1 MPASNF
7 RRLAAMLADYFATQP
22 RRAPERRRARFAGRP
37 EPLEDR
43 RMMAVEALNLSV
55 IAPAAWQIAEGQL
68 TRSVQSAAGD
78 VRYTLNLEAG
88 QRLAFSARA
97 DAVNLSYSLIGPSGN
112 VIVNNVAGAGRTMLL
127 NPYYISA
134 SGTYTIALNM
144 PAGGAGNYWL
154 DVAVNTGIEGT
165 GTAAGM
171 AQELNYSY
179 VRLNN
184 GLGRYAWLGQASA
197 ASPTDTFSIDL
208 SSKVG
213 AVLDFAVSSR
223 GPDFSGQTLE
233 LLDPD
238 GHTILARG
246 TAWSPDGLSAPTG
259 LRIAGFTVTTP
270 GKYTVRLT
278 SNVAGAYTLV
288 VSDAVDIERPSAAQV
303 LNFLVSNNYTTQ
315 SSVTAL
321 VNTLAFDQ
329 VFTSMSTDELL
340 TALLRS
346 GLVTGYGSVSALKGA
361 LPSRGVDLTGLRPDG
376 ILTALS
382 LADGGS
388 LLTSGGTKLT
398 ATAAKSLLQT
408 NFNSNRVAFL
418 DVLSTR
424 NLLQQFDDSI
434 LSSATDPVSRF
445 YANTYPPTSS
455 SFDNI
460 ISWYI
465 TWQRDSL
472 GDKLNV
478 PTPEKAW
485 QALSA
490 LPEGQRAIFLAD
502 FLEVAG
508 YGNGLFGNVA
518 GYIDSVGADGQPTD
532 YYTIWMDR
540 WVTQAAA
547 KLTAFLTQYK
557 ALGGKLDMLV
567 ADIEHGMD
575 LHVLQY
581 YEQRI
586 DPNAPMT
593 RSLWQAIVEDPR
605 WPSVKALLIA
615 RGLTEADLTATAM
628 AQWSATGREA
638 AIWNA
643 VMEERQA
650 DYLNAAIYAPLKA
663 IFPDATLM
671 NFNQYMRT
679 STIPSGTFYSTHDSP
694 YSVGTILGN
703 SQSVA
708 LYGFTGPVI
717 TPTGTLQPPVPFDAA
732 IKSISYTQVQ
742 GTTGTV
748 TVRLFSPVTALK
760 VGEEVEIENRGSYW
774 INPAYT
780 GKYQIT
786 SVAADGLSF
795 TYTLQIQSA
804 SYPPANVDL
813 AYRQG
818 SVRSAYVNFWRPY
831 NAFVSDVKFMRT
843 QVAAADAP
851 LAPWVGSRDW
861 LESDRGRDFT
871 YYVEDIFH
879 AVMSGA
885 RDLLWWKPSQ
895 TTDLANSAVLSAA
908 LKELDGLVGFDNRTE
923 LVRTDAPYDDGYVLS
938 GLDAGGR
945 RVWRLTPDPSLP
957 VTVLSSS
964 GTVAI
969 QVGGKLVQI
978 SNASIYTPTNPSS
991 TLGYW
996 IVQTAGTTQLRGTV
1010 DQLLGKIEAATRPTI
1025 GVNGYVV
1032 RGVASEYTLRVPS
1045 TLNAPDQN
1053 YSFAI
1058 DWDGNGTV
1066 DQTVV
1071 GPSGTKVMR
1080 NYATAGVYQVGVTA
1094 TPIGASKPIG
1104 FSTTQLTVGAFG
1116 LQPNEQNPALTD
1128 LVFSGTSGRDYLDI
1142 VSPTAGTVVVTVRTN
1157 GVVTGVST
1165 FTGINGRVIIY
1176 GLSVS
1181 DLSARSLTQSLSI
1194 QFRTL
1199 TAAGVPT
1206 GVVLT
1211 PGGGGG
1217 GFTGPVASGPIGP
1230 TAAAV
1235 PTDSARTLLASGSSG
1250 LTSSSSNK
1258 VSQSSNTD
1266 NLPAD
1271 TSGSPQLASAAIDA
1285 VLADAAF
1292 KPQSEDA
1299 VVEALDKLLGKQQVV

>member
-1 MPASNF
+1 MPARNF
-7 RRLAAMLADYFATQP
+7 RRLAALLSDYFTKQP

-43 RMMAVEALNLSV
+43 RMMAVEALNLSA
-55 IAPAAWQIAEGQL
+55 IGPAAWQIAETQL

-78 VRYTLNLEAG
+78 VRYTLNLEVG

-97 DAVNLSYSLIGPSGN
+97 DAVNLNYSLIGPGGN
-112 VIVNNVAGAGRTMLL
+112 VIVNSMASAGRTMLM
-127 NPYYISA
+127 NPYYISTP
-134 SGTYTIALNM
+134 GTYTIVLNM
-144 PAGGAGNYWL
+144 PSGGAGNYWL

-165 GTAAGM
+165 GTAAGLP
-171 AQELNYSY
+171 QDLTYSY
-179 VRLNN
+179 VNLSN
-184 GLGRYAWLGQASA
+184 GLGRYAWLGQAGA

-208 SSKVG
+208 TSKVG
-213 AVLDFAVSSR
+213 GVLDFALSSR
-223 GPDFSGQTLE
+223 GPDLSGQTLE
-233 LLDPD
+233 LLAPD

-246 TAWSPDGLSAPTG
+246 TAWSSDGVSAPTG
-259 LRIAGFTVTTP
+259 LRIAGFAVSTR
-270 GKYTVRLT
+270 GKYTVRFT

-288 VSDAVDIERPSAAQV
+288 VNDAVDADRLTASQV
-303 LNFLVSNNYTTQ
+303 LNYLVSNNLTTQ
-315 SSVTAL
+315 TSVAAL

-346 GLVTGYGSVSALKGA
+346 GLVTGYGSTTALRAA
-361 LPSRGVDLTGLRPDG
+361 LPGRGVDLTGLRPDG

-388 LLTSGGTKLT
+388 LLTSGGTKVN
-398 ATAAKSLLQT
+398 ATAAKSLLQAS
-408 NFNSNRVAFL
+408 FNGNRVEFL
-418 DVLSTR
+418 DSLTTR

-434 LSSATDPVSRF
+434 LSSATDPVTRF
-445 YANTYPPTSS
+445 YANTAPPTSS
-455 SFDNI
+455 GFDNI
-460 ISWYI
+460 IPWYI
-465 TWQRDSL
+465 AWQRDSP

-478 PTPEKAW
+478 PTPQQAW
-485 QALSA
+485 QTLSA
-490 LPEGQRAIFLAD
+490 LPAGQRVIFLAD
-502 FLEVAG
+502 FLEVIG

-518 GYIDSVGADGQPTD
+518 GYIDPVGANGQPTD

-547 KLTAFLTQYK
+547 KLTTFLTQYK
-557 ALGGKLDMLV
+557 ALGGTLDMLV
-567 ADIEHGMD
+567 VDIEHGMD
-575 LHVLQY
+575 LHVLQF

-586 DPNAPMT
+586 DPTAPMT
-593 RSLWQAIVEDPR
+593 RSLWQAIVADPR
-605 WPSVKALLIA
+605 WPSVKAQLIA
-615 RGLTEADLTATAM
+615 RGLTEAELTPSAM
-628 AQWSATGREA
+628 ILWNASGREA

-650 DYLNAAIYAPLKA
+650 DYLNAAIYAPLRA
-663 IFPDATLM
+663 VFPEATLM
-671 NFNQYMRT
+671 NYNQYVRT
-679 STIPSGTFYSTHDSP
+679 STIPSGTYYGTHDSP
-694 YSVGTILGN
+694 YSVGTYLGN
-703 SQSVA
+703 SQSVP
-708 LYGFTGPVI
+708 LYGFMGPVL
-717 TPTGTLQPPVPFDAA
+717 TETGMLQPPLPFDAT

-748 TVRLFSPVTALK
+748 TVRLFAPISALK

-813 AYRQG
+813 SYRQG
-818 SVRSAYVNFWRPY
+818 SIRSAYVNFWRPY
-831 NAFVSDVKFMRT
+831 NAFVSDVKLLRT
-843 QVAAADAP
+843 QVAASDVP
-851 LAPWVGSRDW
+851 LVPWVSSRDW
-861 LESDRGRDFT
+861 LLGEQGRDFT
-871 YYVEDIFH
+871 YYVENVFH
-879 AVMSGA
+879 AILSGS
-885 RDLLWWKPSQ
+885 RELLWWKKSQ

-908 LKELDGLVGFDNRTE
+908 LKELDGLVGFDNRAE
-923 LVRTDAPYDDGYVLS
+923 LVRTDAAYDAGYVLS

-964 GTVAI
+964 GTVSI
-969 QVGGKLVQI
+969 QIGSKLVQI
-978 SNASIYTPTNPSS
+978 PNASIYTPTNPSS

-1010 DQLLGKIEAATRPTI
+1010 DQLLGKIEAASRPTI

-1032 RGVASEYTLRVPS
+1032 RGVASDYTLRVPG
-1045 TLNAPDQN
+1045 TFYAPEQN
-1053 YSFAI
+1053 FSFAI

-1071 GPSGTKVMR
+1071 GPSGTQIKR
-1080 NYATAGVYQVGVTA
+1080 NYTTAGVYQVGVTVTPVGA
-1094 TPIGASKPIG
+1094 TKPIG
-1104 FSTTQLTVGAFG
+1104 FSSTQLTVGAFG
-1116 LQPNEQNPALTD
+1116 LQPNQQNPTLTD
-1128 LVFSGTSGRDYLDI
+1128 LVFSGASGRDYLDF
-1142 VSPTAGTVVVTVRTN
+1142 VSPAPGTVVVTVRTN

-1165 FTGINGRVIIY
+1165 FTGITGRVIVY

-1199 TAAGVPT
+1199 TAAGVPM
-1206 GVVLT
+1206 GIVLS
-1211 PGGGGG
+1211 PGGSGGG
-1217 GFTGPVASGPIGP
+1217 GFVGPVTP
-1230 TAAAV
+1230 
-1235 PTDSARTLLASGSSG
+1235 
-1250 LTSSSSNK
+1250 
-1258 VSQSSNTD
+1258 
-1266 NLPAD
+1266 
-1271 TSGSPQLASAAIDA
+1271 
-1285 VLADAAF
+1285 
-1292 KPQSEDA
+1292 
-1299 VVEALDKLLGKQQVV
+1299 

>member
-434 LSSATDPVSRF
+434 LSSATDPV
-445 YANTYPPTSS
+445 
-455 SFDNI
+455 
-460 ISWYI
+460 
-465 TWQRDSL
+465 
-472 GDKLNV
+472 
-478 PTPEKAW
+478 
-485 QALSA
+485 
-490 LPEGQRAIFLAD
+490 
-502 FLEVAG
+502 
-508 YGNGLFGNVA
+508 
-518 GYIDSVGADGQPTD
+518 
-532 YYTIWMDR
+532 
-540 WVTQAAA
+540 
-547 KLTAFLTQYK
+547 
-557 ALGGKLDMLV
+557 
-567 ADIEHGMD
+567 
-575 LHVLQY
+575 
-581 YEQRI
+581 
-586 DPNAPMT
+586 
-593 RSLWQAIVEDPR
+593 
-605 WPSVKALLIA
+605 
-615 RGLTEADLTATAM
+615 
-628 AQWSATGREA
+628 
-638 AIWNA
+638 
-643 VMEERQA
+643 
-650 DYLNAAIYAPLKA
+650 
-663 IFPDATLM
+663 
-671 NFNQYMRT
+671 
-679 STIPSGTFYSTHDSP
+679 
-694 YSVGTILGN
+694 
-703 SQSVA
+703 
-708 LYGFTGPVI
+708 
-717 TPTGTLQPPVPFDAA
+717 
-732 IKSISYTQVQ
+732 
-742 GTTGTV
+742 
-748 TVRLFSPVTALK
+748 
-760 VGEEVEIENRGSYW
+760 
-774 INPAYT
+774 
-780 GKYQIT
+780 
-786 SVAADGLSF
+786 
-795 TYTLQIQSA
+795 
-804 SYPPANVDL
+804 
-813 AYRQG
+813 
-818 SVRSAYVNFWRPY
+818 
-831 NAFVSDVKFMRT
+831 
-843 QVAAADAP
+843 
-851 LAPWVGSRDW
+851 
-861 LESDRGRDFT
+861 
-871 YYVEDIFH
+871 
-879 AVMSGA
+879 
-885 RDLLWWKPSQ
+885 
-895 TTDLANSAVLSAA
+895 
-908 LKELDGLVGFDNRTE
+908 
-923 LVRTDAPYDDGYVLS
+923 
-938 GLDAGGR
+938 
-945 RVWRLTPDPSLP
+945 
-957 VTVLSSS
+957 
-964 GTVAI
+964 
-969 QVGGKLVQI
+969 
-978 SNASIYTPTNPSS
+978 
-991 TLGYW
+991 
-996 IVQTAGTTQLRGTV
+996 
-1010 DQLLGKIEAATRPTI
+1010 
-1025 GVNGYVV
+1025 
-1032 RGVASEYTLRVPS
+1032 
-1045 TLNAPDQN
+1045 
-1053 YSFAI
+1053 
-1058 DWDGNGTV
+1058 
-1066 DQTVV
+1066 
-1071 GPSGTKVMR
+1071 
-1080 NYATAGVYQVGVTA
+1080 
-1094 TPIGASKPIG
+1094 
-1104 FSTTQLTVGAFG
+1104 
-1116 LQPNEQNPALTD
+1116 
-1128 LVFSGTSGRDYLDI
+1128 
-1142 VSPTAGTVVVTVRTN
+1142 
-1157 GVVTGVST
+1157 
-1165 FTGINGRVIIY
+1165 
-1176 GLSVS
+1176 
-1181 DLSARSLTQSLSI
+1181 
-1194 QFRTL
+1194 
-1199 TAAGVPT
+1199 
-1206 GVVLT
+1206 
-1211 PGGGGG
+1211 
-1217 GFTGPVASGPIGP
+1217 
-1230 TAAAV
+1230 
-1235 PTDSARTLLASGSSG
+1235 
-1250 LTSSSSNK
+1250 
-1258 VSQSSNTD
+1258 
-1266 NLPAD
+1266 
-1271 TSGSPQLASAAIDA
+1271 
-1285 VLADAAF
+1285 
-1292 KPQSEDA
+1292 
-1299 VVEALDKLLGKQQVV
+1299 